1 MHERIHTGEKPF
13 KCYFCDKSFNS
24 SSNRREHHRRHT
36 LQKIYQ
42 CEHAGCDVS
51 YHRYQQLVA
60 HSQKAHGIDLEPKKD
75 YGGRAKYEDIN
86 PNASDFS
93 YEPIQEN
100 AQSKPLFKVSIKRT
114 RNCDGKLESLENS
127 VEIK

>member
-1 MHERIHTGEKPF
+1 
-13 KCYFCDKSFNS
+13 
-24 SSNRREHHRRHT
+24 
-36 LQKIYQ
+36 
-42 CEHAGCDVS
+42 
-51 YHRYQQLVA
+51 LVA
-60 HSQKAHGIDLEPKKD
+60 HSQKAHGLDLEPKKD

-100 AQSKPLFKVSIKRT
+100 PSSKPLFKVSIKRA
-114 RNCDGKLESLENS
+114 RNMQGKLESLENS